1 MTQPAPTRKHAL
13 AEEARRAT
21 EGAIPSEE
29 AQTGQAKEHTEAG
42 EGGSG
47 GGEST
52 GTVILAG
59 AVNLLIA
66 AAKFVGGMI
75 SHSSAMLSE
84 SAHSVADTI
93 TEVLLFVA
101 LKRGNKAADD
111 RHPFGYGRETYF
123 WAFLASL
130 ATFVAGAGFS
140 IYQGIE
146 TIISGESEGPPLISY
161 IVLAVSFVLEGSSL
175 LKAVKQ
181 VRGSAARFKTSSR
194 RYLAATTDTT
204 VKAVTFEDSAAL
216 VGLVLAAL
224 GLFLEQMT
232 GSTMWDGIASI
243 LIGLLLIVVASA
255 LARANASLLIG
266 QAASPV
272 LEKQLREEIS
282 ELDLVVSVPF
292 LLTSVIGPGQLVV
305 AAKVDFVDEASAG
318 DIERV
323 ADEAERRLVERHEGV
338 RYVFLDPTSGHTA
351 RAEVHPVPGAED
363 D

>member
-13 AEEARRAT
+13 AEEARSAT
-21 EGAIPSEE
+21 ESAIPSEE
-29 AQTGQAKEHTEAG
+29 QQEGEAQEHAEAG
-42 EGGSG
+42 EGESS

-52 GTVILAG
+52 GTVIVAG
-59 AVNLLIA
+59 VVNLLIA

-101 LKRGNKAADD
+101 LKRGNKPADD
-111 RHPFGYGRETYF
+111 KHPFGYGRETYF

-140 IYQGIE
+140 IYQGVE
-146 TIISGESEGPPLISY
+146 TILSGESEGPPLISY
-161 IVLAVSFVLEGSSL
+161 IVLAVSFVLEGASL
-175 LKAVKQ
+175 VKAVKQ
-181 VRGSAARFKTSSR
+181 VRGSAARFRTSPQ

-224 GLFLEQMT
+224 GLLLEQLT
-232 GSTMWDGIASI
+232 GSTVWDGIASI
-243 LIGLLLIVVASA
+243 LIGVLLFVVASV

-272 LEKQLREEIS
+272 LEKQLREEIA
-282 ELDLVVSVPF
+282 ELDLVVGVPF

-305 AAKVDFVDEASAG
+305 AAKVDFVDDASAG
-318 DIERV
+318 DVERV
-323 ADEAERRLVERHEGV
+323 ADEAERRLVSRHEGV

-351 RAEVHPVPGAED
+351 RAEVHPTEQG
-363 D
+363 